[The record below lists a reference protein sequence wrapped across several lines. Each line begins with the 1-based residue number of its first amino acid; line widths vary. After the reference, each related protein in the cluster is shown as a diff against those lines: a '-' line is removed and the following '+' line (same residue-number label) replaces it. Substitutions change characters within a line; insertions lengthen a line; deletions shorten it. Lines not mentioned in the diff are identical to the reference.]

1 MRKMG
6 LIVNPIAGMGGRVGL
21 KGSDGKETL
30 KRAIELGAVPE
41 APHRATEALRQVQPI
56 KEDLEIYAYSGE
68 MGAEEALGCGFVPVV
83 VGSAQRG
90 ATTPRDT
97 QEAARLM
104 YEKGVDLLLFAGGDG
119 TARDIFLAVGDRLV
133 TLGIPAGVKIHSAVY
148 AVNPRKAGLLARDF
162 LEGKI
167 TQVRE
172 AEVMDIDE
180 EAFRRGRVSAEL
192 YGYLKI
198 PFEATMVQGI
208 KAGGK
213 ESERVGLENAVFH
226 VLDLMAK
233 QKDTQFLI
241 GPGTTTREIK
251 ARLGSGGTLLGV
263 DVAQDGRLIAEDV
276 NEAQILEMIQGK
288 KAKIVVTIIGGQGYI
303 FGRGNQQLSPRVI
316 KEVGK
321 ENIVVVASKNKLAA
335 LQARPLLV
343 DTGDDQTNQTLTG
356 YVKVV
361 TGYNQHVMC
370 RVWS

>member
-1 MRKMG
+1 MSSAQPDLEKKLAGSGRLLPSLKLLYVYALATGAILTFMAYWDGMFLSSAGPLTG
-6 LIVNPIAGMGGRVGL
+6 LGFGVMTILVMPIAFVYCEFAAMVPKVGAEVVYNTVGL
-21 KGSDGKETL
+21 NK
-30 KRAIELGAVPE
+30 
-41 APHRATEALRQVQPI
+41 H
-56 KEDLEIYAYSGE
+56 
-68 MGAEEALGCGFVPVV
+68 
-83 VGSAQRG
+83 
-90 ATTPRDT
+90 
-97 QEAARLM
+97 
-104 YEKGVDLLLFAGGDG
+104 
-119 TARDIFLAVGDRLV
+119 
-133 TLGIPAGVKIHSAVY
+133 
-148 AVNPRKAGLLARDF
+148 
-162 LEGKI
+162 
-167 TQVRE
+167 
-172 AEVMDIDE
+172 E